1 MPRDHVCR
9 SKGMIVETKSKGMIV
24 ETKQVINI
32 DFFSRAGFGLVRRKL
47 ASFSSCY
54 YSFGIKIY
62 I

>member
-1 MPRDHVCR
+1 
-9 SKGMIVETKSKGMIV
+9 MIVETKSKGMIV

-54 YSFGIKIY
+54 YYFGIKIY